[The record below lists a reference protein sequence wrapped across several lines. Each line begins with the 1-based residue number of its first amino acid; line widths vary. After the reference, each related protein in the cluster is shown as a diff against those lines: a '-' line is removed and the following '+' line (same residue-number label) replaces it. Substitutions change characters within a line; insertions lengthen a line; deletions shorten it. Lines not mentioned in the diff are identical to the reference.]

1 MVILAKRQTSNA
13 SSSTVEQLKRKIS
26 LPSWVKPEKM
36 EKFRKDG
43 TMTVSFPRER
53 YETWPGG
60 LPHPQVTYDDNQ
72 FKIVLDAKNVK

>member
-1 MVILAKRQTSNA
+1 MVILAKRETSNG
-13 SSSTVEQLKRKIS
+13 SSSSVEQFKRKIS

-36 EKFRKDG
+36 KKIRRDG

-53 YETWPGG
+53 DETRPGW
-60 LPHPQVTYDDNQ
+60 LPHPQVTYDDDQ